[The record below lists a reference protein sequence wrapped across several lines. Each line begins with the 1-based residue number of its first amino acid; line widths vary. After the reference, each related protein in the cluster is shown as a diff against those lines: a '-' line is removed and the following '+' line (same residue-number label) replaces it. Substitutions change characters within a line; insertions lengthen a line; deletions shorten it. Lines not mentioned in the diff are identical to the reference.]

1 MKNNKSSQSIS
12 SLIHFLE
19 QSPTPF
25 HAILEMSRSL
35 EEAGFEKLD
44 EGKIWTA
51 QAGGK
56 YFVTRNGSS
65 LIAFKMGKKYPEES
79 GWKMLGTHTDSPCLK
94 LKAQGIKKFRNYT
107 QAGVEVYGGAILHTW
122 FDRDLSLAGRISC
135 LSEKGKTES
144 HLLNFKRP
152 IAIIPSLAIH
162 LHRNV
167 NENFSVNAQKDL
179 PAILLQSEKKLSLE
193 EILLDELKEQKLAKN
208 IKKILAHELSF
219 YDTQSPSLVGWE
231 EQFLASARLDNLLSC
246 WIGLQALLESKGS
259 SPCLLVCNDH
269 EEVGSVSAS
278 GAEGPFLK
286 SILQRINPH
295 SEDFARAMHQS
306 LFISCDNAHGIHP
319 NYPEKHDEQHAPLLN
334 AGPVI
339 KINSNQRYASNSE
352 SSAEFV
358 SLCEEEKIPYQHFM
372 VRSDMACGSTIGPLT
387 AANLGV
393 KTVDIGIPTF
403 GMHSIRETAGVE
415 DIASLQKILTTYFSS

>member
-1 MKNNKSSQSIS
+1 MKNKKSSQNIS
-12 SLIHFLE
+12 SLMHFLG

-25 HAILEMSRSL
+25 HAVAEMSRSL
-35 EEAGFEKLD
+35 EEDGFEKLD

-56 YFVTRNGSS
+56 YFVTRNDSS

-94 LKAQGIKKFRNYT
+94 LKAQGIKKFRNYI
-107 QAGVEVYGGAILHTW
+107 QGSVEVYGGAILHTW
-122 FDRDLSLAGRISC
+122 FDRDLSLAGRITC
-135 LSEKGKTES
+135 LSEKGKIES

-152 IAIIPSLAIH
+152 LASIPSLAIH
-162 LHRNV
+162 LNRTV
-167 NENFSVNAQKDL
+167 NDNLSINAQKDL
-179 PAILLQSEKKLSLE
+179 PPILLQSEAKLSLE
-193 EILLDELKEQKLAKN
+193 EILMKELEEQKMSKK
-208 IKKILAHELSF
+208 IKKILGHELSF
-219 YDTQSPSLVGWE
+219 YDTQSPALLGFE

-246 WIGLQALLESKGS
+246 WVGLQALLDSKGQN
-259 SPCLLVCNDH
+259 PCLLVCNDH
-269 EEVGSVSAS
+269 EEVGSVSTS

-295 SEDFARAMHQS
+295 AEDFARAMHQS
-306 LFISCDNAHGIHP
+306 LFLSCDNAHGIHP
-319 NYPEKHDEQHAPLLN
+319 NYPEKHDEQHAPILN

-352 SSAEFV
+352 SSAEFA
-358 SLCEEEKIPYQHFM
+358 SLCEDEKIPYQHFM
-372 VRSDMACGSTIGPLT
+372 VRADMACGSTIGPLT

-403 GMHSIRETAGVE
+403 GMHSIRETAGIQ
-415 DIASLQKILTTYFSS
+415 DIFYLSQVLGRFFS